1 MEFGTQELYR
11 DVNLFVGPED
21 RIGLAGANGSG
32 KSTILKL
39 MSGELEPTRGSV
51 DKRRGTCVG
60 YLPQTGA
67 VVGERTVLEEAL
79 TAFKHLD
86 DVQTEM
92 IELEHRM
99 KDANMPSD
107 ELQEVLDRYSVLQHH
122 FGHEAYDRE
131 SRAEKVLMSLGF
143 EEEDFHKQTRTQSGG
158 FQVRLALARMLL
170 EEPDVLLLDEPT
182 NYLDIRSI
190 EWLQE
195 YLTAFKGAVVM
206 IAHDRYLLDALVQRI
221 WAIESRKVFIFPGNY
236 SNYLTDK
243 TARDA

>member
-79 TAFKHLD
+79 TADRLP
-86 DVQTEM
+86 Q
-92 IELEHRM
+92 
-99 KDANMPSD
+99 KDAGRCSP
-107 ELQEVLDRYSVLQHH
+107 VADRS
-122 FGHEAYDRE
+122 
-131 SRAEKVLMSLGF
+131 K
-143 EEEDFHKQTRTQSGG
+143 T
-158 FQVRLALARMLL
+158 
-170 EEPDVLLLDEPT
+170 
-182 NYLDIRSI
+182 RSI
-190 EWLQE
+190 HRLHRLRRRAWR
-195 YLTAFKGAVVM
+195 M
-206 IAHDRYLLDALVQRI
+206 
-221 WAIESRKVFIFPGNY
+221 ESPRATP
-236 SNYLTDK
+236 S
-243 TARDA
+243 R